1 MPTAAPARPSTWG
14 SAPDRQ
20 PSTAARNTIATIAR
34 STTLMGRSTR
44 GLWRPR
50 RRRAMIA
57 SADQARCACVVD
69 RGPSPTRRGPLQTIE
84 GAPVPMPWH
93 HRLDVLRAI
102 LDDGAVPT
110 FVAPDPETAFAFV
123 AGCRDGGA
131 RVVEFTNRGEFAYA
145 TFADLARR
153 VSRELPDVILGAG
166 TIIDAPTAALFIA
179 AGASFIVGQSLS
191 ADVAR
196 LCNRRRI
203 AYIPGAGSATEIADA
218 EELGCEIVKL
228 FPAAAFDLS
237 LIHISEPTRLGMI
250 SYAVFCLKKKKQ
262 KNTIK

>member
-1 MPTAAPARPSTWG
+1 
-14 SAPDRQ
+14 
-20 PSTAARNTIATIAR
+20 
-34 STTLMGRSTR
+34 
-44 GLWRPR
+44 
-50 RRRAMIA
+50 
-57 SADQARCACVVD
+57 
-69 RGPSPTRRGPLQTIE
+69 
-84 GAPVPMPWH
+84 
-93 HRLDVLRAI
+93 
-102 LDDGAVPT
+102 
-110 FVAPDPETAFAFV
+110 V

-166 TIIDAPTAALFIA
+166 TIIDAPTAALFLA

-203 AYIPGAGSATEIADA
+203 AYIPGAGSATEIAEA

-228 FPAAAFDLS
+228 FPAAAFDGPAFVRNFLAPS
-237 LIHISEPTRLGMI
+237 PASRIMPTNVLATEEATRGWFAAGAACVGVGGHLYPAELMRGGDRTAIAERTRTFLGWVRAAHG
-250 SYAVFCLKKKKQ
+250 S
-262 KNTIK
+262 

>member
-1 MPTAAPARPSTWG
+1 
-14 SAPDRQ
+14 
-20 PSTAARNTIATIAR
+20 
-34 STTLMGRSTR
+34 
-44 GLWRPR
+44 
-50 RRRAMIA
+50 
-57 SADQARCACVVD
+57 
-69 RGPSPTRRGPLQTIE
+69 
-84 GAPVPMPWH
+84 MPWH
-93 HRLDVLRAI
+93 HRLDVLRVI

-110 FVAPDPETAFAFV
+110 FVAPDPEGAFAFV

-131 RVVEFTNRGEFAYA
+131 RAVEFTNRGEFAYA

-179 AGASFIVGQSLS
+179 AGASFIVGQSLN
-191 ADVAR
+191 ADVAL

-228 FPAAAFDLS
+228 FPAAAFDGPAFVRNFLAPS
-237 LIHISEPTRLGMI
+237 PASRIMPTNVLATEEATRAWFAAGAACVGVGGHLYPTELMSGGDRAAIAERTRTFLGWVR
-250 SYAVFCLKKKKQ
+250 AARGG
-262 KNTIK
+262 